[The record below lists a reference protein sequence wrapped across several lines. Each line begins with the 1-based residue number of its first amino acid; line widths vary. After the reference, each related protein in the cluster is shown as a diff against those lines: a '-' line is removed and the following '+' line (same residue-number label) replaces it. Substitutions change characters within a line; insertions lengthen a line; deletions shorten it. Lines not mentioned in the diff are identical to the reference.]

1 MTTPKLNVL
10 AKFTSFTKSSAYV
23 VGVKADG
30 LLPVLAESPID
41 LSSIQQLDLGSL
53 GVKHSPEATF
63 RLPAPNGAIYLLV
76 GIGDGRLDANKARE
90 IAGAASREL
99 SDAKEIVFGLP
110 VQDRLEVEAV
120 FEGALLGRYQFGA
133 YRGVNKLS
141 ENANLK
147 ISIVSVHKPS
157 AAALER
163 IELIVAG
170 VAATQDLVNAPA
182 NDIYPQSLAAAMQK
196 AARGTGATVEIWD
209 EKRLATDGFGG
220 ILGVGKGS
228 SRPPRLVRIEYKP
241 KNAKAHLAFVGKGI
255 TFDSGGLSIKPA
267 ASMVGMKYDMT
278 GAATV
283 GQAALVIARLG
294 LPVRVT
300 AWLCIAENLVSGTS
314 TRPSDVLKIRNG
326 KTVEV
331 INTDAEGRL
340 VLADG
345 LSIAS
350 EGKPDLI
357 VDVATLT
364 GAASIALGN
373 RYTGL
378 MGHGIGVPTLQA
390 AASAAGE
397 LVWHMPLPAD
407 LRVSLKS
414 EIADIANAKFG
425 ANGGMLLGGLFLQE
439 FVGKKAKGEEQID
452 WAHLDIAPSANNELA
467 PWGYNGKGATG
478 VMLRTLVTLAESYC

>member
-1 MTTPKLNVL
+1 M
-10 AKFTSFTKSSAYV
+10 
-23 VGVKADG
+23 
-30 LLPVLAESPID
+30 
-41 LSSIQQLDLGSL
+41 
-53 GVKHSPEATF
+53 
-63 RLPAPNGAIYLLV
+63 
-76 GIGDGRLDANKARE
+76 
-90 IAGAASREL
+90 
-99 SDAKEIVFGLP
+99 
-110 VQDRLEVEAV
+110 
-120 FEGALLGRYQFGA
+120 
-133 YRGVNKLS
+133 
-141 ENANLK
+141 
-147 ISIVSVHKPS
+147 HKPT

-340 VLADG
+340 VLAYG

-425 ANGGMLLGGLFLQE
+425 ANGGMLLGGIFLQE
-439 FVGKKAKGEEQID
+439 FVGKKAKGDEQIEHEND
-452 WAHLDIAPSANNELA
+452 DCEHHNDADEYSP
-467 PWGYNGKGATG
+467 ATQP
-478 VMLRTLVTLAESYC
+478 A